1 MRIVCT
7 DRACLNAKPIVALI
21 TLPNCDEVIKTF
33 WNNDFETTAIEGNE
47 TYNGTSMTFEVHI
60 HSDQGEGYDW
70 IEDWCIDEYG
80 RIYSEDDIYESYEEF
95 LREWV

>member
-1 MRIVCT
+1 MGGIGMTYEELCN
-7 DRACLNAKPIVALI
+7 LYNKIS
-21 TLPNCDEVIKTF
+21 
-33 WNNDFETTAIEGNE
+33 NE

-60 HSDQGEGYDW
+60 HSDQGEGYYW

>member
-1 MRIVCT
+1 MGGIGMTYEELCN
-7 DRACLNAKPIVALI
+7 LYNKIS
-21 TLPNCDEVIKTF
+21 
-33 WNNDFETTAIEGNE
+33 NE

>member
-1 MRIVCT
+1 MTYEEFCNLYNKIS
-7 DRACLNAKPIVALI
+7 D
-21 TLPNCDEVIKTF
+21 VIAGFK
-33 WNNDFETTAIEGNE
+33 DYHYYYYCCNE
-47 TYNGTSMTFEVHI
+47 TYNGTLMTFEVHS

-70 IEDWCIDEYG
+70 IEDWRIDEYG

>member
-1 MRIVCT
+1 MGGIGMSYEELCN
-7 DRACLNAKPIVALI
+7 LYNKIS
-21 TLPNCDEVIKTF
+21 
-33 WNNDFETTAIEGNE
+33 NE

>member
-1 MRIVCT
+1 MGGIGMTYEELCN
-7 DRACLNAKPIVALI
+7 LYNKIS
-21 TLPNCDEVIKTF
+21 
-33 WNNDFETTAIEGNE
+33 NE

-70 IEDWCIDEYG
+70 IEDWCIDECG

>member
-1 MRIVCT
+1 MTYEELCNLYNKIS
-7 DRACLNAKPIVALI
+7 
-21 TLPNCDEVIKTF
+21 
-33 WNNDFETTAIEGNE
+33 NE

>member
-1 MRIVCT
+1 MGGIGMTYEEFCNLYNKIS
-7 DRACLNAKPIVALI
+7 D
-21 TLPNCDEVIKTF
+21 VIAGFK
-33 WNNDFETTAIEGNE
+33 DYHYYYYCCNE
-47 TYNGTSMTFEVHI
+47 TYNGTLMTFEVHS

-70 IEDWCIDEYG
+70 IEDWRIDEYG

>member
-1 MRIVCT
+1 MYYFNTIQRKFIHHPKGCYLSFLYL
-7 DRACLNAKPIVALI
+7 C
-21 TLPNCDEVIKTF
+21 
-33 WNNDFETTAIEGNE
+33 NE
-47 TYNGTSMTFEVHI
+47 TYNETSMTFEVHI
-60 HSDQGEGYDW
+60 HIDQGEGYDW